1 MKKIL
6 LFGAGKSATDLIDY
20 LGKYADKNKH
30 SLFVCDQSLDLAQ
43 SKIHHLSH
51 ASAVSIDV
59 TDASERGALISG
71 ADIVISMMPPALH
84 FLIAKDCV
92 AYSKNLLTASYLSEE
107 IKSLEKEI
115 NAKGLLFLGEM
126 GLDPGIDHMSAMH
139 LIKSLKEQGAEIKSF
154 YSHCGGLVAPESDD
168 NPWHYK
174 ITWNPANVV
183 LAGNAG
189 ASYLRDGKII
199 EVPYEEIFAREN
211 QLIETEEGPLAWY
224 ANRDSLSYIDLYDLQ
239 GIQTF
244 IRTTLRYPAYNR
256 AWNLVIHLGLTATD
270 DRESIAGCET
280 YADWFSL
287 KLSKVRNESILTTLQ
302 DSEIRQQFEFLGFH
316 SNQPLPVKESS
327 AKVLQTLLEKNLAIK
342 PHDKDMIVMVHEVEY
357 VIKNKFQKT
366 TSTLIVK
373 GENNLHTAMSK
384 TVGYPLAIAT
394 TLVLENKIPLTGLHI
409 PVLPEIYIP
418 LLDEL
423 KNNGIAF
430 HEVTV

>member
-30 SLFVCDQSLDLAQ
+30 SLIVCDQSLDLAQ

-59 TDASERGALISG
+59 TDTSERGALISG

-115 NAKGLLFLGEM
+115 VAKGLLFLGEM

-139 LIKSLKEQGAEIKSF
+139 LIKCLKDQGAKIKSF

-239 GIQTF
+239 GIRTF

-394 TLVLENKIPLTGLHI
+394 TLVLENRIPLTGLHI

-418 LLDEL
+418 LLDKL